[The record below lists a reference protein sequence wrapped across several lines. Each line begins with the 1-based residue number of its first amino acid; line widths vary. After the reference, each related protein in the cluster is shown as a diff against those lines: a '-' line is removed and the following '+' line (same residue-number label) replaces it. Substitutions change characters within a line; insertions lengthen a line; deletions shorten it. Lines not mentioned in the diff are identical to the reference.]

1 MTKKDLV
8 NHVSDAAGLTKKDS
22 SKAVDAVF
30 DGIMGTLGQ
39 GNKVSLVGFGTF
51 SVKHRKAR
59 QGVDPR
65 KPSRKIQYPAKDI
78 PHFKAGKNLKEAVE

>member
-22 SKAVDAVF
+22 AKAVDAVF

-39 GNKVSLVGFGTF
+39 GEKVSLVGFGTF

-65 KPSRKIQYPAKDI
+65 NPSKKIPYPAKDV

>member
-22 SKAVDAVF
+22 AKAVDAIF
-30 DGIMGTLGQ
+30 DGIMGTLGK
-39 GNKVSLVGFGTF
+39 GEKVSLVGFGTF

-59 QGVDPR
+59 KGV
-65 KPSRKIQYPAKDI
+65 
-78 PHFKAGKNLKEAVE
+78 